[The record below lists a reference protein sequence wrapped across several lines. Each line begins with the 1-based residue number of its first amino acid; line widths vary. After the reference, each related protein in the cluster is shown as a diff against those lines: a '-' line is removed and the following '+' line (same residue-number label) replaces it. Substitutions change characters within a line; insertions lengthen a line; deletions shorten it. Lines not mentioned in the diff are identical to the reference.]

1 MSNTKGDS
9 LMDKQIFRVLLI
21 EDDLDDI
28 FLLQGMVKES
38 QEDLETFEIETV
50 GRLSSGLERLA
61 QGGIDI
67 LLLDL
72 GLPDS
77 MGIDTLRTA
86 RAQAPEMTIVVL
98 TGHVDSHV
106 GLEAL
111 QEGAQDYQV
120 KGLVNGPLLVRS
132 MRYAIERKRLEHEKE
147 ALISELKAA
156 LLKVKVLSG
165 MLPICASCKKIRDD
179 TGYWHQIES
188 YITEHSETEFSH
200 GVCPDCMEKLYP
212 RYTKKK

>member
-1 MSNTKGDS
+1 ME
-9 LMDKQIFRVLLI
+9 KQLFKVLLI
-21 EDDLDDI
+21 EDDPDDV
-28 FLLQGMVKES
+28 FLLQGMI
-38 QEDLETFEIETV
+38 EDTHDEIAEFEIETAD
-50 GRLSSGLERLA
+50 RLSAGLERLA

-77 MGIDTLRTA
+77 MGIETLRTA
-86 RAQAPEMTIVVL
+86 RVHAPDITTVVL
-98 TGHVDSHV
+98 TGHVDGHV

-132 MRYAIERKRLEHEKE
+132 MRYSLERKRLELEKE
-147 ALISELKAA
+147 QLIEDLKAA
-156 LLKVKVLSG
+156 LAKVKTLSS

-188 YITEHSETEFSH
+188 YITEHSDTEFSH
-200 GVCPDCMEKLYP
+200 GICPDCMVKLYP
-212 RYTKKK
+212 EYAKKIENRQKT

>member
-1 MSNTKGDS
+1 ME
-9 LMDKQIFRVLLI
+9 KQIFKVLLI
-21 EDDLDDI
+21 EDDADDTL
-28 FLLQGMVKES
+28 LLQGMIEES
-38 QEDLETFEIETV
+38 QEDLELFEIETV
-50 GRLSSGLERLA
+50 NRLSTGLERLA

-77 MGIDTLRTA
+77 MGIDTLRTT

-98 TGHVDSHV
+98 TGHVDSHL

-132 MRYAIERKRLEHEKE
+132 MRYAIERKRLEREKE
-147 ALISELKAA
+147 ALIGELKAA
-156 LLKVKVLSG
+156 LAKVRVLSG
-165 MLPICASCKKIRDD
+165 LLPICASCKKIRDD

-188 YITEHSETEFSH
+188 YITDRSETEFSH
-200 GVCPDCMEKLYP
+200 GICPGCMEKLYP
-212 RYTKKK
+212 DYVEKK

>member
-1 MSNTKGDS
+1 
-9 LMDKQIFRVLLI
+9 MDRHIFKVLLI
-21 EDDLDDI
+21 EDDTDDI
-28 FLLQGMVKES
+28 LLLKGMVAES
-38 QEDLETFEIETV
+38 ADHREIFEIETAD
-50 GRLSSGLERLA
+50 RLSAGLGRLA

-77 MGIDTLRTA
+77 RGIDTLRTA
-86 RAQAPEMTIVVL
+86 RTHVPEMTIVVL

-111 QEGAQDYQV
+111 QQGAQDYQV

-132 MRYAIERKRLEHEKE
+132 MRYAIERKRLEREKE
-147 ALISELKAA
+147 ALIGELKAA
-156 LLKVKVLSG
+156 LAKVRVLSG
-165 MLPICASCKKIRDD
+165 LLPICASCKKIRDD

-188 YITEHSETEFSH
+188 YITDRSETEFSH
-200 GVCPDCMEKLYP
+200 GICPGCMEKLYP
-212 RYTKKK
+212 DYVEKK